1 MVVMYKLPA
10 YRTES
15 VRELIE
21 ERGAELRFL
30 LYYSSSLN
38 PIEEVFSKIKWLLRK
53 AAAHTNE
60 VLIEAIAQALSA
72 VTPRDARVV

>member
-1 MVVMYKLPA
+1 
-10 YRTES
+10 
-15 VRELIE
+15 
-21 ERGAELRFL
+21 L